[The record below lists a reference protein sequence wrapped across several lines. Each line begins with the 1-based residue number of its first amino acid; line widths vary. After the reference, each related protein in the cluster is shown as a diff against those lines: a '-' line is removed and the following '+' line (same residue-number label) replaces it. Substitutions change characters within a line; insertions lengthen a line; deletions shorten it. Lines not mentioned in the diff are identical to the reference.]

1 MAAFS
6 KLRVVVVYLRSEYPR
21 ILAELRTELSSF
33 TQDRVE
39 IGEDT
44 DLLADLSLDSL
55 QVMNLLLHVEDRF
68 DISIPVNILPDVKT
82 VKDLALQIEHL
93 TREG

>member
-1 MAAFS
+1 M
-6 KLRVVVVYLRSEYPR
+6 LDYPQ
-21 ILAELRTELSSF
+21 IVAELAAELASF
-33 TQDRVE
+33 TQGKVE
-39 IGEDT
+39 IREDT
-44 DLLADLSLDSL
+44 DLLADLHLDSL

-93 TREG
+93 TREA

>member
-1 MAAFS
+1 MNG
-6 KLRVVVVYLRSEYPR
+6 LTENIMLDYPQ
-21 ILAELRTELSSF
+21 IVAELSAELASF
-33 TQDRVE
+33 TQGRAE

-44 DLLADLSLDSL
+44 DLLGDLNLDSL

-93 TREG
+93 TREA

>member
-1 MAAFS
+1 M
-6 KLRVVVVYLRSEYPR
+6 E
-21 ILAELRTELSSF
+21 SSQALCGLF
-33 TQDRVE
+33 LGAVF
-39 IGEDT
+39 
-44 DLLADLSLDSL
+44 LADLHLDSL

-93 TREG
+93 TREA